1 MFDQIFQLPSVITRH
16 LRAPYANERWRY
28 LKHLLESG
36 YACDSVRVQAFDLLW
51 IARKLERTYGRLDLT
66 EPEIQ
71 IVTHD
76 WRSRARAW
84 GRPMVASPKARRRCL
99 SLAHKWLRFLAALP
113 TVPVPFRAQLDAYCR
128 WAREER
134 GLSEATVI
142 GRRHFATAFLQWFG
156 PSNRPLSALT
166 VHDIDAYLAHG
177 AKRGWKRI
185 SVYGAAKALRAF
197 FRYGAAEGFSP
208 THLPALI
215 RGPRLYEQEGLP
227 WGPQWQDVERLLATL
242 DFKCPK
248 DVRDRAILMLFAFY
262 GLRRSEVVRLR
273 LKDIDWERDLLH
285 VSRAKGGGRQTYP
298 LSASLGNALLKYLKT
313 VRPASSE
320 RALFLTFTSPPRPV
334 TTDTLYA
341 PVAHRLKAL
350 GVELPHR
357 GPHCLRHAC
366 ATHLLAE
373 GVSMKVIG
381 DQLGHHGVRA
391 TRTYA
396 KVDLAHLREVGAF
409 DLGALS

>member
-1 MFDQIFQLPSVITRH
+1 MFDKIFQLPSVIARH
-16 LRAPYANERWRY
+16 LRAPYADERARY
-28 LKHLLESG
+28 LKHLVERG
-36 YACDSVRVQAFDLLW
+36 YAHHSVQVRAFDLLW
-51 IARKLERTYGRLDLT
+51 IARKLKRTYGRLDLT
-66 EPEIQ
+66 EREIE

-76 WRSRARAW
+76 WRSRSRAW
-84 GRPMVASPKARRRCL
+84 GRPMVASSRARRRCL
-99 SLAHKWLRFLAALP
+99 GVACEWLRFLGALP
-113 TVPVPFRAQLDAYCR
+113 AVPIPFRTHLDAYCR

-142 GRRHFATAFLQWFG
+142 GRRHFAAVFLQWYG
-156 PSNRPLSALT
+156 PSNRSLSALT
-166 VHDIDAYLAHG
+166 VHDIDAYLAYG

-227 WGPQWQDVERLLATL
+227 WGPQWQDVKRLLATL

-273 LKDIDWERDLLH
+273 LEDIDWERDLLH

-298 LSASLGNALLKYLKT
+298 LSASLGNVLLQYLKT